1 MLPSELE
8 ELIEQAAREEW
19 EELDLS
25 GCDLKELLPTIG
37 KVISLKKL
45 ILGQPHN
52 KLNVPKTL
60 FRNQLVSLPEEIC
73 KLTNLQHLDLSNNK
87 ISTFPEAI
95 TNLTNLQY
103 LDLRGN
109 DLNDLPET
117 IVNLT
122 NLQSLDLRGNSLVQ
136 IPKSI
141 ASLTNLQFL
150 DLAGNNL
157 DEMIESFT
165 LITSLKDLQY
175 LDLDGNFF
183 NEIPVTIAQLKNLRT
198 LKLSFNS
205 ITKMPEAITRLTNLQ
220 SLDLSVNNL
229 SEIPEAITRLFNLQS
244 LNLSTNE
251 INEIPETITR
261 LTNLQSLDLANNI
274 ISEIPEIIVN
284 LTKLRN
290 INFGRDTWERNSN
303 NITEIPEVITRLSNL
318 QFLDLSENN
327 ITEIPEVITRLTNLQ
342 SLNLSFNS
350 LSAIPD
356 SITRLQKL
364 THLNLDENPIT
375 EPPLEVVKEG
385 IEAIRQYFKQIET
398 EGIDYLYEA
407 KLLIVGEGGA
417 GKTTLANKIINPDY
431 ELCKEDSTK
440 GIEIKQWKFPL
451 DNGKTF
457 TVNIWDFGGQ
467 EIYHATHQY
476 FLTKRSLYALVADNR
491 KEDTD
496 FYYWLNVIELLSG
509 DSPIAII
516 KNEIQKRKRDINLNQ
531 LRGEF
536 GNLKDSFAT
545 NLADNGG
552 LDKILENFKF
562 YLTSLPH
569 IGSTLP
575 KTWVKVRTALESD
588 PRNHITLNE
597 YLQICKSNGFKQDK
611 DSLQLSEYLHDLGI
625 CLHFQ
630 DDKTSS
636 LYKTVILKPKWGT
649 ESAYAVLDHPEV
661 IDKKGHFSHQD
672 LDQIWSA
679 DDYAGMQPEL
689 LQLMMKFQ
697 LCYEI
702 PLAKGNYIAPQL
714 LSENQPD
721 YTWDESDNLILRYTY
736 DLMPKGLVR
745 QFIVAMHQDIEAQ
758 NVWRTG
764 VIINAQNI
772 SNTRA
777 EIIESYGKREIKIR
791 ISGKN
796 KRDLLTVVTREL
808 DKIHDLYPRFKE
820 SKESKEKYQK
830 LVPCNC
836 NTCKGNQN
844 PHFYPYATLREFLSD
859 RQLEIQCQKK
869 PYNMVNVRSLLDDIG
884 ENERQILR
892 KKEWQNSN
900 NDRNFIEFKPQITVQ
915 PQITIQQQQQ
925 QGGAMDNQQQQQSN
939 SDNSQQQQQTSRPL
953 RAKSAWA
960 NGLFYLFLF
969 VVVIGGIGYLA
980 GTLKILNLIAVIVAG
995 IVFIP
1000 LVGALQLRQD
1010 DRLSEKNFMELVKL
1024 AIAQLPLIGN
1034 IFKK

>member
-8 ELIEQAAREEW
+8 ALIEQAAREGW
-19 EELDLS
+19 EKLDLS
-25 GCDLKELLPTIG
+25 GKEIEALPAAIG
-37 KVISLKKL
+37 KCKSLKKL
-45 ILGQPHN
+45 ILGKGFSGN
-52 KLNVPKTL
+52 KLT
-60 FRNQLVSLPEEIC
+60 SLPLEIGE
-73 KLTNLQHLDLSNNK
+73 LTNLETLDLCNN
-87 ISTFPEAI
+87 SLNAI
-95 TNLTNLQY
+95 PDSITGLAKLIYLNLT
-103 LDLRGN
+103 
-109 DLNDLPET
+109 E
-117 IVNLT
+117 
-122 NLQSLDLRGNSLVQ
+122 NSL
-136 IPKSI
+136 S
-141 ASLTNLQFL
+141 
-150 DLAGNNL
+150 
-157 DEMIESFT
+157 
-165 LITSLKDLQY
+165 
-175 LDLDGNFF
+175 
-183 NEIPVTIAQLKNLRT
+183 EIPD
-198 LKLSFNS
+198 S
-205 ITKMPEAITRLTNLQ
+205 ITRLAKLRYLHLSENSLSEIPESITRLTNLQ
-220 SLDLSVNNL
+220 SLYLSWSSLGEIPDSITRLTNLRSLDLSENSLSEIPDSITRLTNLQYLDLSENSL
-229 SEIPEAITRLFNLQS
+229 SEIPES
-244 LNLSTNE
+244 
-251 INEIPETITR
+251 ITR
-261 LTNLQSLDLANNI
+261 LTNLQSLYLSNN
-274 ISEIPEIIVN
+274 SLGEIPESI
-284 LTKLRN
+284 TK
-290 INFGRDTWERNSN
+290 
-303 NITEIPEVITRLSNL
+303 
-318 QFLDLSENN
+318 
-327 ITEIPEVITRLTNLQ
+327 LTNLQ
-342 SLNLSFNS
+342 YLDLDSNS
-350 LSAIPD
+350 LGEIPE

-364 THLNLDENPIT
+364 TRLVLKNNQIT
-375 EPPLEVVKEG
+375 EPPLEIANAG

-398 EGIDYLYEA
+398 EGEDYLYEA

-417 GKTTLANKIINPDY
+417 GKTSLANKIINPDY
-431 ELCKEDSTK
+431 ELRKEDSTK

-491 KEDTD
+491 KENTD
-496 FYYWLNVIELLSG
+496 FYYWLNVIELLS
-509 DSPIAII
+509 DNSPIAII

-545 NLADNGG
+545 NLADNSG
-552 LDKILENFKF
+552 LDKILENLKF
-562 YLTSLPH
+562 YLKELPH
-569 IGSTLP
+569 IGSALP
-575 KTWVKVRTALESD
+575 KTWVKVRIALESD

-661 IDKKGHFSHQD
+661 IDKKGQFSHQD

-820 SKESKEKYQK
+820 SKEKYQK

-844 PHFYPYATLREFLSD
+844 PHFYKLADLKRRYEKRVPTV
-859 RQLEIQCQKK
+859 QCEIS
-869 PYNMVNVRSLLDDIG
+869 YESVDVLGLIDDIG
-884 ENERQILR
+884 ARLQLQDSRRNPDLESLIPPIII
-892 KKEWQNSN
+892 N
-900 NDRNFIEFKPQITVQ
+900 NNFSPVTNHMEKP
-915 PQITIQQQQQ
+915 PQTPSPKI
-925 QGGAMDNQQQQQSN
+925 
-939 SDNSQQQQQTSRPL
+939 
-953 RAKSAWA
+953 KSAWA
-960 NGLFYLFLF
+960 NGSFYLFLF
-969 VVVIGGIGYLA
+969 VVVIAGIGYLA
-980 GTLKILNLIAVIVAG
+980 GTLRLPSLIAVIIAG

-1010 DRLSEKNFMELVKL
+1010 DRLSEQNFMELIKL
-1024 AIAQLPLIGN
+1024 VIAQLPLIGN
-1034 IFKK
+1034 IFKPFIQNKK